1 MALWGRLGGNS
12 DNHPDGNIPLE
23 KFNAVLL
30 LWITGSAAGGLT
42 GAQALAEL
50 GLDGGEQTQVNRLK
64 TAMSALASDAERND
78 AREHIYAVMN
88 LHEFGSSNY
97 GTGAAVEQSLV
108 DWFAGK
114 GVTF

>member
-12 DNHPDGNIPLE
+12 DDHPDGNIALE

-30 LWITGSAAGGLT
+30 LWVTGSADGGLT
-42 GAQALAEL
+42 NAEALAEL
-50 GLDGGEQTQVNRLK
+50 GLDAGEQTQASRLE
-64 TAMSALASDAERND
+64 TAMNALTSDIERND

-88 LHEFGSSNY
+88 LHEFGSVNY
-97 GTGAAVEQSLV
+97 GTGAAVEQSID
-108 DWFAGK
+108 DWFTSR